1 MDRALKGLLL
11 STILVVGLLVGG
23 CSRAVQVG
31 SDTNAGTTYRL
42 QVSNET
48 TQSMVVSYNDGRG
61 DAVLGTV
68 AAGRSESFIIASP
81 ARTDISV
88 KGAGSSR
95 SSGPYTV
102 TLSSGTQ
109 AMVRLR

>member
-1 MDRALKGLLL
+1 MNRLVRGIALL
-11 STILVVGLLVGG
+11 SVLLFAG

-31 SDTNAGTTYRL
+31 SESGTGGATYRV

-68 AAGRSESFIIASP
+68 PAGRAESFIIASP

-95 SSGPYTV
+95 TAGPYAV
-102 TLSSGTQ
+102 TLAAGTQ
-109 AMVRLR
+109 TVVRLR

>member
-1 MDRALKGLLL
+1 MTRVVRFLLL
-11 STILVVGLLVGG
+11 STILLLGG

-31 SDTNAGTTYRL
+31 SDSNSGVTYRL
-42 QVSNET
+42 QVTNET

-81 ARTDISV
+81 SRTDISV

-95 SSGPYTV
+95 TAGPYTV
-102 TLSSGTQ
+102 TLTAGTQ